1 MDSIELFGFAASV
14 IVAISL
20 MMKNIVKLRIAN
32 GIGCAM
38 FSAYGFIIGS
48 MPVALMNGFIMFVNI
63 YYLVKIY
70 QEKKSTKTDN
80 SASA

>member
-1 MDSIELFGFAASV
+1 MDSVELFGFAASV

-38 FSAYGFIIGS
+38 FSAYGFIIGAL
-48 MPVALMNGFIMFVNI
+48 PVALMNGFIMFVNI
-63 YYLVKIY
+63 YYLIKMY
-70 QEKKSTKTDN
+70 QEKQN
-80 SASA
+80 ASADSKQAA